1 MRNSPPESPVSSIT
15 ERLSAL
21 HPQAPLSQL
30 FESKRTRSGRS
41 DSNSCDSG
49 ACGCNADSRSVIEE
63 TGDSG
68 GELRMDA
75 AVPRACDYGMHAAVP
90 WQYRAE
96 APGLLGQR
104 LTRRPYRSIRE
115 LPDSLADR
123 LAPARRRLSQLAR

>member
-1 MRNSPPESPVSSIT
+1 MVSSQG
-15 ERLSAL
+15 RAAAASLSASRDR
-21 HPQAPLSQL
+21 QARSSDSCTMSSAIERSRASQCA
-30 FESKRTRSGRS
+30 KRTRSGRS

-104 LTRRPYRSIRE
+104 LFETRTGASVNFLIRW
-115 LPDSLADR
+115 LID
-123 LAPARRRLSQLAR
+123 